1 MARIRPGTMPVR
13 LPGVAQVI
21 QQVSPQRWTPN
32 QVEVMQEAERIRKRQ
47 EAGESVDPRDI
58 MAWAQLAQFVL
69 KDDTLVGGLVNML
82 SRKSRESA
90 VKKRAER
97 REQLSALPAPQFETY
112 GQQGAAVS
120 PGRPPLPP
128 IRLGEPAPEPW
139 TSMVPPPPAPAPA
152 PAPAPIVEEQVTE
165 TVAEAPAPAQDAPAQ
180 PITRQQVYQDL
191 LREEAEQRKSELANI
206 EKVVRE
212 RELTVSDLYGLA
224 ATAKSPE
231 VVRTLMAMVPKV
243 VEQDPAYAP
252 RSLAELLFG
261 GTDKTQQI
269 SKELISLWGQSQK
282 ARRGD
287 DYTRRVERMT
297 KAEER
302 LRRLPSR
309 VEEAEAG
316 AEQKRAGAALKGEQ
330 ATDLRERRPA
340 RIDLDVARAEHL
352 RAMAEWRKTLSTKEK
367 RRWSRWLKGKPKTK
381 GLSEEAKTEVAAYA
395 QWLDAVTSGRPVP
408 EKNPYRAFG
417 KDDMTTVHQKVV
429 AIVVAPLAGKT
440 GIHDDVAMM
449 IKNMEAR
456 AKKKAAGSAAAE
468 TPEEKSWWKKI
479 KYWTGKYN
487 EAKKS
492 YDGLSLVGKEEKGAA
507 YVADMSK
514 AKNMINVLEKKLG
527 LDKTEMFVPRT
538 GTPATGTTG
547 GGGTDAK
554 KMGW

>member
-32 QVEVMQEAERIRKRQ
+32 QIEVMQEAERIRKRQ

-90 VKKRAER
+90 AKERDER
-97 REQLSALPAPQFETY
+97 RAAMAREESAAQDMRDMQARGEWPMAVPNL
-112 GQQGAAVS
+112 QQQHDESIQELEARGIA
-120 PGRPPLPP
+120 
-128 IRLGEPAPEPW
+128 
-139 TSMVPPPPAPAPA
+139 PPPMPEAPVAQ
-152 PAPAPIVEEQVTE
+152 EQITE
-165 TVAEAPAPAQDAPAQ
+165 TVAETPAPAQPAPDQ

-191 LREEAEQRKSELANI
+191 LREESEQRKSELANI

-309 VEEAEAG
+309 VEEAQAG
-316 AEQKRAGAALKGEQ
+316 AGLKREKTTELK
-330 ATDLRERRPA
+330 ERRPT
-340 RIDLDVARAEHL
+340 RIDLDKARAENL
-352 RAMAEWRKTLSTKEK
+352 RAMAEWRRTLSTKEK
-367 RRWSRWLKGKPKTK
+367 RRWERWLKRKPKTQ
-381 GLSEEAKTEVAAYA
+381 GLSAQAKDVVAAYA
-395 QWLDAVTSGRPVP
+395 QWLDAVTSGKPAP
-408 EKNPYRAFG
+408 AGPYSAFG
-417 KDDMTTVHQKVV
+417 VNDMARVHEKVTSVVVQPLIGQKRV
-429 AIVVAPLAGKT
+429 
-440 GIHDDVAMM
+440 HDDAVAL

-456 AKKKAAGSAAAE
+456 AKKKAAGSAGAQTA
-468 TPEEKSWWKKI
+468 EEKRLWDKI
-479 KYWTGKYN
+479 NYWTKKYN
-487 EAKKS
+487 SAKKS
-492 YDGLSLVGKEEKGAA
+492 YDDLSLVGKEKKGAD
-507 YVADMSK
+507 YVADMRK
-514 AKNMINVLEKKLG
+514 ARDMINELEIKLG
-527 LDKTEMFVPRT
+527 LDEREMFVPST
-538 GTPATGTTG
+538 ETTSTETTET
-547 GGGTDAK
+547 GGTDAS
-554 KMGW
+554 KMGWGP